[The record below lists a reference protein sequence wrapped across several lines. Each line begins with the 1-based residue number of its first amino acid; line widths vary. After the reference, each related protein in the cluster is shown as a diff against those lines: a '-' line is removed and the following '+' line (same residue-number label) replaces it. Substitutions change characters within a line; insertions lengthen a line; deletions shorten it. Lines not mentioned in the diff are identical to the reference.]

1 MAMLRVC
8 LAGAKHWRLLFALTC
23 LLLAACP
30 ATSQE
35 AFPWMVVG
43 RDGQPRVQ
51 LYFFWSQRCPHCLQ
65 ALPFVDVLAQM
76 PGIQVHSHE
85 LTGSRANVAL
95 YIDMAASLGQE
106 ARSVPAFF
114 VCGRLLVG
122 FDSAEGMGRQIL
134 ELVDSCHAQATAQ
147 MAEGSSGA
155 VAIQPVPADGETA
168 PVIAVPVL
176 GELDVRDYSLPMFTL
191 VIAGLDAFNPCAFFV
206 LLFLL
211 SLMVHAGSR
220 ARMLLIGGTF
230 VFFSG
235 FLYFL
240 FMAAWLNLFLLL
252 GSAPVVTSVAGVVA
266 VIIGL
271 LNLKDYLAFGQG
283 PSLSIPEGAKPRLFQ
298 RMRGL
303 LAADRKAAM
312 LLATVTLA
320 LAANS
325 YELLCTA
332 GFPMVYTRVLT
343 LAALAPPQYYG
354 YLAFYNLIYV
364 LPLLAIVAVF
374 TITLGRKKLTERQ
387 GRLLK
392 LLSGLMMLGLG
403 LVMLMSP
410 ELLGQLWVGVAL
422 LAVAVLVTAA
432 SALVGRWRK
441 QARVR

>member
-1 MAMLRVC
+1 M
-8 LAGAKHWRLLFALTC
+8 
-23 LLLAACP
+23 
-30 ATSQE
+30 
-35 AFPWMVVG
+35 
-43 RDGQPRVQ
+43 
-51 LYFFWSQRCPHCLQ
+51 
-65 ALPFVDVLAQM
+65 
-76 PGIQVHSHE
+76 
-85 LTGSRANVAL
+85 SR
-95 YIDMAASLGQE
+95 
-106 ARSVPAFF
+106 
-114 VCGRLLVG
+114 
-122 FDSAEGMGRQIL
+122 
-134 ELVDSCHAQATAQ
+134 
-147 MAEGSSGA
+147 
-155 VAIQPVPADGETA
+155 
-168 PVIAVPVL
+168 
-176 GELDVRDYSLPMFTL
+176 
-191 VIAGLDAFNPCAFFV
+191 AFFV